1 MLGNSGKLI
10 AHLQPVCVRGWVTRA
25 ADAAPPRCLHWPR
38 SMIIERQTTYDCAP
52 TLGDDAVLQ
61 FTKDGWLSFP
71 AVVAPEVN
79 ERCVDFL
86 STLAAQNAE
95 ANGGVNPGHFGPS
108 DVDPVALL
116 GQEWFVDGVLLC
128 PAVIGAVR
136 SLLGACVGLPVLLHN
151 HRVTPENSPAPE
163 QTFHHDGGS
172 QFGEEL
178 QYLQVFYCETCTQ
191 PCPDSETP
199 RSLVCLLRGPWRRR
213 SAGRDGSHG
222 SHRTLSGHTLEAS
235 L

>member
-1 MLGNSGKLI
+1 
-10 AHLQPVCVRGWVTRA
+10 
-25 ADAAPPRCLHWPR
+25 
-38 SMIIERQTTYDCAP
+38 MIIERQTTYDCAP

-151 HRVTPENSPAPE
+151 HRVTPFTTTAA
-163 QTFHHDGGS
+163 
-172 QFGEEL
+172 
-178 QYLQVFYCETCTQ
+178 
-191 PCPDSETP
+191 
-199 RSLVCLLRGPWRRR
+199 RSLARSCSTCRCSTVRHARSRAQTLR
-213 SAGRDGSHG
+213 
-222 SHRTLSGHTLEAS
+222 HRAH
-235 L
+235 